1 MAGYNIIVIVFADYF
16 VVRIFFINLRSVS
29 IFKYAIW
36 SVKTAKAEK
45 Q

>member
-1 MAGYNIIVIVFADYF
+1 MAGYNIIVIVFADSF
-16 VVRIFFINLRSVS
+16 EFFFINLRSVS